1 MSAVIH
7 SLSQLPPFALS
18 AIKLGLWLILLG
30 VVFVPLE
37 RLFAVRR
44 QKIARKAIWTDIGY
58 YFLNNLALAAILAL
72 PLSLVA
78 WAGHHYAPYR
88 LREAAASMPL
98 WARLIATLVVG
109 EIGFYWGHRWSH
121 KSAFL
126 WRFHAVHHSAE
137 EIDWLVNTRAHPF
150 DMAFTRL
157 CGLLPIVMLGLD
169 RPAGPTAGLA
179 TAAVAITGT
188 IWVFFIHAN
197 LRWRFGW
204 LEWVVSTPAF
214 HHWHHTNDQ
223 HRDRNFASLLPWID
237 ILFGTHYMPRRAWP
251 SQYGVDAPI
260 SPRMAGQLLNPLI
273 EAIPVRRRASGPPK
287 AEPARG

>member
-1 MSAVIH
+1 
-7 SLSQLPPFALS
+7 
-18 AIKLGLWLILLG
+18 
-30 VVFVPLE
+30 
-37 RLFAVRR
+37 LF
-44 QKIARKAIWTDIGY
+44 
-58 YFLNNLALAAILAL
+58 
-72 PLSLVA
+72 
-78 WAGHHYAPYR
+78 
-88 LREAAASMPL
+88 
-98 WARLIATLVVG
+98 
-109 EIGFYWGHRWSH
+109 
-121 KSAFL
+121 
-126 WRFHAVHHSAE
+126 
-137 EIDWLVNTRAHPF
+137 
-150 DMAFTRL
+150 
-157 CGLLPIVMLGLD
+157 
-169 RPAGPTAGLA
+169 GLA
-179 TAAVAITGT
+179 QPPASVSPLIPVLIVLVGT
-188 IWVFFIHAN
+188 FWGFFIHAN